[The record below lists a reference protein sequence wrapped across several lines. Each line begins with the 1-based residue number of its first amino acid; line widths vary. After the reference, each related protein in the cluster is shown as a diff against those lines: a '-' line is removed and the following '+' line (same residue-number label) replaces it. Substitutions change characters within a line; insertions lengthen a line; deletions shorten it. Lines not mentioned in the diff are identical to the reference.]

1 MWERNGFLLNYVYNA
16 IDMVSWISL
25 VYWDLN
31 VVLLFEDCIV
41 FSGLRSSSYFG
52 LKLYIFL

>member
-1 MWERNGFLLNYVYNA
+1 MWERKRFLLNYIYND

-25 VYWDLN
+25 VYWDFN
-31 VVLLFEDCIV
+31 VVLLFEDFIV
-41 FSGLRSSSYFG
+41 FLGLRSSSHFG